1 MKKTIKLFLAF
12 IGLIIIS
19 ATTVITIISCSSNN
33 SYVKTNNSN
42 INNKQTKNNNI
53 GSSQKNSTSSSTI
66 SNNLQPC
73 NNENFVISYNKL
85 NQSIIKNNDNNKPYT
100 SYDKALNEWT
110 KIYAKLTSNKNTYE
124 KVINTAIKST
134 IFNLFPNINTLVS
147 EIKNEVRNNKITI
160 NELNTGII
168 HVKYMHNYYLD
179 LFFAKNND
187 QFYSL
192 IPNFYYTYIPI
203 FNKNSFNLTINL
215 NFGIYL
221 YDFSTNKKEIVYT
234 SNFVWELQN
243 IKTSVFLSN
252 QIPSRFSLTGV
263 INQKNIFGNLE
274 FNFVNKVLFKQ
285 NNTKQQRV
293 SPL

>member
-1 MKKTIKLFLAF
+1 M
-12 IGLIIIS
+12 
-19 ATTVITIISCSSNN
+19 
-33 SYVKTNNSN
+33 
-42 INNKQTKNNNI
+42 
-53 GSSQKNSTSSSTI
+53 
-66 SNNLQPC
+66 
-73 NNENFVISYNKL
+73 
-85 NQSIIKNNDNNKPYT
+85 
-100 SYDKALNEWT
+100 
-110 KIYAKLTSNKNTYE
+110 
-124 KVINTAIKST
+124 INTAIKST

-234 SNFVWELQN
+234 SNFV
-243 IKTSVFLSN
+243 
-252 QIPSRFSLTGV
+252 
-263 INQKNIFGNLE
+263 
-274 FNFVNKVLFKQ
+274 
-285 NNTKQQRV
+285 
-293 SPL
+293 